1 MWLPVLVSVL
11 YAGWVV
17 YQRRGGWQSG
27 TPRAER
33 DPMAAYG
40 NRVKILHFYTS
51 TPEIPRGGKALLC
64 YGVVNAASVRLE
76 PPSESVWPAM
86 SRCFEAAPSTTTR
99 YTLTAVGSDQANASE
114 SLEVVVKP

>member
-11 YAGWVV
+11 YAGWVI
-17 YQRRGGWQSG
+17 YQRRGGGESG
-27 TPRAER
+27 APPVER

-51 TPEIPRGGKALLC
+51 TPEIQRGAKALLC
-64 YGVVNAASVRLE
+64 YGVVNAASVRLD
-76 PPSESVWPAM
+76 PSSESVWPAM
-86 SRCFEAAPSTTTR
+86 SRCFEANPAATTR
-99 YTLTAVGSDQANASE
+99 YTLTAVAADKVTASE